1 MTTKTDI
8 ANQALSLIGADS
20 ITSFEEN
27 TSTARRMRTV
37 YDSSRKALLRLH
49 PFQCS
54 TKRIKLNPIST
65 QPEFGYSYQ
74 FQLPDDLIRIINANK
89 EDYVVE
95 TDRLLSD
102 QSELNLVYVF
112 DNKNEETYDSLFIE
126 CLILYLASK
135 ITKAVTGSQGTADS
149 YYMQCQELIKQAK
162 AVQAQEVRI
171 HICGLS
177 SPEVKL
183 FLIRLIL
190 AILATSDQ

>member
-1 MTTKTDI
+1 MTTKTDLC
-8 ANQALSLIGADS
+8 NQALSLIGADS

-65 QPEFGYSYQ
+65 QPEFEYSYQ
-74 FQLPDDLIRIINANK
+74 FQLPDDLIRIINANT

-95 TDRLLSD
+95 TDKLLSNSN
-102 QSELNLVYVF
+102 QLNLVYVF

-126 CLILYLASK
+126 CLVLYLAYKISK
-135 ITKAVTGSQGTADS
+135 PITGSQGTADS

-162 AVQAQEVRI
+162 AVQAQEI
-171 HICGLS
+171 PS
-177 SPEVKL
+177 QQFFKDSDYS
-183 FLIRLIL
+183 LIRGR
-190 AILATSDQ
+190 

>member
-65 QPEFGYSYQ
+65 QPEFEYSYQ
-74 FQLPDDLIRIINANK
+74 FQLPDDLIRIINANT
-89 EDYVVE
+89 EDYVIE
-95 TDRLLSD
+95 ADRLLSNSD
-102 QSELNLVYVF
+102 QLNLVYVF

-126 CLILYLASK
+126 CLVLYLAYKISK
-135 ITKAVTGSQGTADS
+135 PITGSQGTSDS

-162 AVQAQEVRI
+162 AVQAQEI
-171 HICGLS
+171 PS
-177 SPEVKL
+177 QQFFKDSDYS
-183 FLIRLIL
+183 LIRGR
-190 AILATSDQ
+190 

>member
-37 YDSSRKALLRLH
+37 YDSSRKVLLRLH

-74 FQLPDDLIRIINANK
+74 FQLPDDLIRIINANT
-89 EDYVVE
+89 EACCRNRQ
-95 TDRLLSD
+95 TSFRS
-102 QSELNLVYVF
+102 
-112 DNKNEETYDSLFIE
+112 
-126 CLILYLASK
+126 
-135 ITKAVTGSQGTADS
+135 
-149 YYMQCQELIKQAK
+149 
-162 AVQAQEVRI
+162 
-171 HICGLS
+171 
-177 SPEVKL
+177 
-183 FLIRLIL
+183 IR
-190 AILATSDQ
+190 T

>member
-74 FQLPDDLIRIINANK
+74 FQLPDDLIRIINANT

-162 AVQAQEVRI
+162 AVQAQEVP
-171 HICGLS
+171 S
-177 SPEVKL
+177 QQFFKDSDYS
-183 FLIRLIL
+183 LIRGLNRTGFVGGSIF
-190 AILATSDQ
+190 

>member
-65 QPEFGYSYQ
+65 QPEFEYSYQ
-74 FQLPDDLIRIINANK
+74 FQLPDDLIRIINANT

-95 TDRLLSD
+95 EDRLLSNSN
-102 QSELNLVYVF
+102 QLNLVYVF

-126 CLILYLASK
+126 CLVLYLAYKISK
-135 ITKAVTGSQGTADS
+135 PITGSQGTSDS

-162 AVQAQEVRI
+162 AVQAQEI
-171 HICGLS
+171 PS
-177 SPEVKL
+177 QQFFKDSDYS
-183 FLIRLIL
+183 LIRGR
-190 AILATSDQ
+190 

>member
-1 MTTKTDI
+1 MTTKTDLC
-8 ANQALSLIGADS
+8 NQALSLIGADS

-49 PFQCS
+49 PFQCA
-54 TKRIKLNPIST
+54 TKRIKLAPLSVK
-65 QPEFGYSYQ
+65 PEFEYSYQ
-74 FQLPDDLIRIINANK
+74 FQLPDDLIRIINANT

-95 TDRLLSD
+95 EDRLLSNSN
-102 QSELNLVYVF
+102 QLNLVYVF

-162 AVQAQEVRI
+162 AVQAQEI
-171 HICGLS
+171 PS
-177 SPEVKL
+177 QQFFKDSDYS
-183 FLIRLIL
+183 LIRGR
-190 AILATSDQ
+190 

>member
-1 MTTKTDI
+1 MTTKTEI

-54 TKRIKLNPIST
+54 TKRIKLHPIST

-74 FQLPDDLIRIINANK
+74 FQLPDDLIRIINANT

-162 AVQAQEVRI
+162 AVQAQEVP
-171 HICGLS
+171 S
-177 SPEVKL
+177 QQFFKDSDYS
-183 FLIRLIL
+183 LIRGR
-190 AILATSDQ
+190 

>member
-65 QPEFGYSYQ
+65 
-74 FQLPDDLIRIINANK
+74 
-89 EDYVVE
+89 
-95 TDRLLSD
+95 
-102 QSELNLVYVF
+102 
-112 DNKNEETYDSLFIE
+112 
-126 CLILYLASK
+126 
-135 ITKAVTGSQGTADS
+135 
-149 YYMQCQELIKQAK
+149 
-162 AVQAQEVRI
+162 
-171 HICGLS
+171 
-177 SPEVKL
+177 
-183 FLIRLIL
+183 
-190 AILATSDQ
+190 